1 MPHERLNRKVVPHG
15 SEPLSLDF
23 SDFPNPTQ
31 RAVLARHVQ
40 KFWEPVVNE
49 GARYGA
55 FFED

>member
-15 SEPLSLDF
+15 SEPLSPDF

-49 GARYGA
+49 GAR
-55 FFED
+55 